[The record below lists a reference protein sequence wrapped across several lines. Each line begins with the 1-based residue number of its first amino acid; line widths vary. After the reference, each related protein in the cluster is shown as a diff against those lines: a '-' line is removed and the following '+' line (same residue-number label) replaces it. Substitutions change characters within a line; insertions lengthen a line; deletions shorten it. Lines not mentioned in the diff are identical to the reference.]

1 MLIELQDVLIFVHV
15 LLFGYWLGSDLG
27 VFFCDSQLTREDL
40 SLDERLRVRDIRR
53 KVDMAPRTCAPLILP
68 IGFNLSVYHGSQI
81 TGWWLVMIWVLCLF
95 WLAMLWAGRFAI
107 GTAREGTLDRANQV
121 LFFLV
126 ALAMAALGVYALFT
140 GEPVAERWLAVKMVL
155 YGLMALSA
163 NWILRAADLW
173 EPIFDL
179 VRAGGEQRIEGE
191 KKMKKNRINAG
202 SAAGTLWLVVL
213 LIAFLGATKPF

>member
-1 MLIELQDVLIFVHV
+1 MLIEFQDVLIFAHV

-40 SLDERLRVRDIRR
+40 SLEERLRVRGIRH

-68 IGFNLSVYHGSQI
+68 IGFNLAVYHGSEV
-81 TGWWLVMIWVLCLF
+81 TGGWLVLIWALSLA

-107 GTAREGTLDRANQV
+107 GTSREGSLDKTNQI

-126 ALAMAALGVYALFT
+126 ALAMAALGVYALIT
-140 GEPVAERWLAVKMVL
+140 GEPVAERWIAVKLVL

-163 NWILRAADLW
+163 NWILSAANRW
-173 EPIFDL
+173 EPIFEM
-179 VRAGGEQRIEGE
+179 VRAGGEERIEGE
-191 KKMKKNRINAG
+191 KRMKKNRINAG

-213 LIAFLGATKPF
+213 LIAFVGATKPF